1 MVIIVAVVEDERGLS
16 LVVDTVVVVV
26 VVGVDV
32 VAVGDVEEAVDVVE
46 EVVGEGDVILILSAV
61 RQVS

>member
-32 VAVGDVEEAVDVVE
+32 AAVGDVEEAVDVVE

>member
-16 LVVDTVVVVV
+16 LVVDTVVAVV
-26 VVGVDV
+26 VVGVAIV
-32 VAVGDVEEAVDVVE
+32 VVGDVEEAVDVVD

>member
-1 MVIIVAVVEDERGLS
+1 MVIVVAVVEDTRGLS
-16 LVVDTVVVVV
+16 LVVNTVVVVV

-32 VAVGDVEEAVDVVE
+32 VAIGDVEEAVDVVE

>member
-1 MVIIVAVVEDERGLS
+1 MVIIVAIVEDERGLS

-32 VAVGDVEEAVDVVE
+32 AAVGDVEEAVDVVE
-46 EVVGEGDVILILSAV
+46 EVVGEVDVILILSAV

>member
-26 VVGVDV
+26 VVGVDL

>member
-1 MVIIVAVVEDERGLS
+1 MVIVVAVVEDTRGLS
-16 LVVDTVVVVV
+16 LVVNTVVVVV

>member
-1 MVIIVAVVEDERGLS
+1 MVIIVAIVEDERGLS

-32 VAVGDVEEAVDVVE
+32 AAVGDVEEAVDVVE